1 MAKRAI
7 DWKNEGIELDP
18 ASFSAT
24 LKKSYEAYVAARQ
37 SAAAL
42 RTKFEQDF
50 ANEVPPSTGMEYLFG
65 HNFGKLTV
73 VETTATAK
81 GGPSKKA
88 VSLAQFKKR

>member
-1 MAKRAI
+1 MAKRTI

-24 LKKSYEAYVAARQ
+24 LKKSYEALVAARQ
-37 SAAAL
+37 QAAAI

-50 ANEVPPSTGMEYLFG
+50 ANEVPPSNGNEYVWG
-65 HNFGKLTV
+65 YNFGKLTV
-73 VETTATAK
+73 VETEATKK

-88 VSLAQFKKR
+88 VSLAAFKKR